1 MLDLWYNICGGQSP
15 TIHPEMGR
23 APGIGL
29 GKHTPGARKE
39 ATEMAT
45 QSDCNTLLQH
55 VATQRELRETRAAQ
69 GWYLYALG
77 TVHAESVCIIAPVV
91 ADPKTGVVAQAQYV
105 VCRETG
111 RCSCP
116 DQNRLDRV
124 NGQAI
129 EAGLQID
136 PLICKHALMVPLLL
150 NRAEEEAERVRLL
163 EAAKAAVAVPP
174 APQVRISPRAQWHL
188 SRRRVR
194 IPAGASL

>member
-1 MLDLWYNICGGQSP
+1 MAGTARLIAQKWEKRGGPSGQLTP
-15 TIHPEMGR
+15 
-23 APGIGL
+23 AL
-29 GKHTPGARKE
+29 GKE

-45 QSDCNTLLQH
+45 NLDCNTLLSH
-55 VATQRELRETRAAQ
+55 VATQREMREARAAQ

-77 TVHAESVCIIAPVV
+77 EVRQESVCIIAPVV
-91 ADPKTGVVAQAQYV
+91 ADPKTGVVAQAQYA

-116 DQNRLDRV
+116 DQQRLDRV
-124 NGQAI
+124 NGQAFDL
-129 EAGLQID
+129 GLQID

-163 EAAKAAVAVPP
+163 EAAKAAMAVPP

>member
-1 MLDLWYNICGGQSP
+1 
-15 TIHPEMGR
+15 
-23 APGIGL
+23 
-29 GKHTPGARKE
+29 
-39 ATEMAT
+39 MAT
-45 QSDCNTLLQH
+45 NLDCNTLLSH
-55 VATQRELRETRAAQ
+55 VATQREMREARAAQ

-77 TVHAESVCIIAPVV
+77 EVRPESVCIIAPVV
-91 ADPKTGVVAQAQYV
+91 ADPKTGAVAQAQYV

-116 DQNRLDRV
+116 DQQRLDRV
-124 NGQAI
+124 NGQAFDL
-129 EAGLQID
+129 GLHID

-163 EAAKAAVAVPP
+163 EAAKAALVVPVPP
-174 APQVRISPRAQWHL
+174 VPQVRISPRAQWHL

>member
-1 MLDLWYNICGGQSP
+1 
-15 TIHPEMGR
+15 
-23 APGIGL
+23 
-29 GKHTPGARKE
+29 
-39 ATEMAT
+39 MAT
-45 QSDCNTLLQH
+45 NLDCNTLLSH
-55 VATQRELRETRAAQ
+55 VATQREMREARAAQ

-77 TVHAESVCIIAPVV
+77 EVRSESVCIIAPVV

-124 NGQAI
+124 NGQAFDL
-129 EAGLQID
+129 GLQID

-150 NRAEEEAERVRLL
+150 NRAEEEVERVRLL
-163 EAAKAAVAVPP
+163 EAAKAAVAAPP
-174 APQVRISPRAQWHL
+174 APPVQQVRISGTAQWYL
-188 SRRRVR
+188 QRRRVR